1 MKKII
6 FIFAYVAF
14 TLVSC
19 EKHEILNETIEPY
32 NYESEISQNRISL
45 ANGLIDLIN
54 SDKEFSLSIINE
66 CNKMFDGD
74 RNVLFKD
81 LILLSIDKKPISML
95 INNST
100 SVKKV
105 KSANNFSNYLL
116 ESDSLVQIYYY
127 IANGNDS
134 TSFDGIVIKPAEYQE
149 GEKRTLMVIKLDGS
163 IDYVRTD
170 IDPDENYLVISENQR
185 YDYINN
191 GSQKAS
197 KVILAD
203 GKSMKITRAKFT
215 SISAKRTVEAWID
228 GEPEVRLNI
237 GHVFLNPI
245 TYEIIEARN
254 SSYLYVKDWIKN
266 GVFKN
271 DVKWN
276 NMVVE
281 CPYWSINEKVYGR
294 RLRWTEEDG
303 TATAINWENH
313 FPNKDTGITTTLTVQ
328 IPATN
333 KDVVFADG
341 WIDYDDLGSS
351 KTYTWGII
359 TFDIVCE

>member
-1 MKKII
+1 MKKI
-6 FIFAYVAF
+6 FYIFAIVAF

-19 EKHEILNETIEPY
+19 EKNEILNETIEPY
-32 NYESEISQNRISL
+32 NYSSEISQNRISL

-54 SDKEFSLSIINE
+54 SDKKFSSSIINE

-81 LILLSIDKKPISML
+81 LISLTIDKNPVSML
-95 INNST
+95 IDNST
-100 SVKKV
+100 SIRKV

-149 GEKRTLMVIKLDGS
+149 GEKRTLMVVKLDGS

-170 IDPDENYLVISENQR
+170 IDPDKNYLVISENQR
-185 YDYINN
+185 YDFINN
-191 GSQKAS
+191 GPQKVS
-197 KVILAD
+197 KVISTD

-228 GEPEVRLNI
+228 GEPEVRLNV
-237 GHVFLNPI
+237 GHAFLNPT
-245 TYEIIEARN
+245 TYAIIEARN
-254 SSYLYVKDWIKN
+254 SSYIYVKDWIKN
-266 GVFKN
+266 GVFSN

-281 CPYWSINEKVYGR
+281 CPYWSTNEKVYGR

-303 TATAINWENH
+303 TTIATNLESS
-313 FPNKDTGITTTLTVQ
+313 FTNKDTGMTTKLTTQ

-333 KDVVFADG
+333 KDIVFADS

-351 KTYTWGII
+351 KTYTWAII
-359 TFDIVCE
+359 TFDVVCE